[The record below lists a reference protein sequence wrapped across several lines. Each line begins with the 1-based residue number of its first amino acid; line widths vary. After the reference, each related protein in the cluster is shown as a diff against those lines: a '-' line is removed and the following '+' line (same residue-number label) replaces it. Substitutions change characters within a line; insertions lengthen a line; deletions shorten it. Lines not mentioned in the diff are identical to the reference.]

1 MMKKIAACLLA
12 LLLTVSVLPVSAEN
26 TAGET
31 SGVRLFLRRQ
41 FLQMFPGVLIQPKP
55 PLFPVLCSLA
65 VPPPASMKAF

>member
-31 SGVRLFLRRQ
+31 SGSKHKRQ
-41 FLQMFPGVLIQPKP
+41 RFYPLPLTYYLKDFLQIIIKRQMP
-55 PLFPVLCSLA
+55 
-65 VPPPASMKAF
+65 

>member
-31 SGVRLFLRRQ
+31 SGVSSVSVMMLTSAITL
-41 FLQMFPGVLIQPKP
+41 LL
-55 PLFPVLCSLA
+55 S
-65 VPPPASMKAF
+65 